1 MEYNYAQPRFRNYFD
16 VGLLGCRNWNRISIR
31 GVRARP
37 DITFA
42 R

>member
-1 MEYNYAQPRFRNYFD
+1 MEYNYAQCGFWKDFD
-16 VGLLGCRNWNRISIR
+16 VALLGCRNWNRISIR